1 MAANIAAQGG
11 EGQIQIFE
19 LISNYDK
26 GPIDISNGI
35 LELTYHESILDHT
48 IRATATLADT
58 GHRDVADGVAVVE
71 KDDVN
76 LNTGELINLKF
87 SDGYGQE
94 LYFSIK
100 NKNKNP
106 LRVLET
112 RDIDESASNIVY
124 TIDMTSTEY
133 HDNDAL
139 ETRVTRRYDGKISDH
154 VTTILK
160 DVLKTTKN
168 IDADPG
174 LNNFNFTGKNQKPF
188 YLCTWLAKRCVPD
201 IQDAK
206 GNLAGYFFYETA
218 EGFKFKS
225 IDKLFEQKPKRTL
238 IFNNLI
244 GEVPPNYDG
253 KIINYSFDS
262 TFNLKRLRLTG
273 AVGQAE
279 TRTFDPY
286 TNKYGDKN
294 VVNSKVQFNEI
305 NTGGTERIKYG
316 ADQDKSTKVYIKSLD
331 TGTVPSGKNLEEQL
345 KKSKEQNFNVDEI
358 LIQSSI
364 RYNSLFSIKLTI
376 SLAGDF
382 SIRAGDLIHCD
393 FPEITGKENTTYSVK
408 KSGIYMVADVAH
420 RITKNSCYTSLNLVR
435 ESIGRKPIKR

>member
-1 MAANIAAQGG
+1 MLGNIQAQGG

-19 LISNYDK
+19 LISNYAK

-58 GHRDVADGVAVVE
+58 GHRNIADGVAVVE

-76 LNTGELINLKF
+76 LNSGEFVNLKF
-87 SDGYGQE
+87 TDGYGHQ
-94 LYFSIK
+94 LSFSTK
-100 NKNKNP
+100 NKNQ

-112 RDIDESASNIVY
+112 RNIDESASNIVY

-133 HDNDAL
+133 HNNDIL
-139 ETRVTRRYDGKISDH
+139 ETRVTKRYDGKIADH
-154 VTTILK
+154 IKTILK

-201 IQDAK
+201 IKDAK

-244 GEVPPNYDG
+244 GQIPPGYDG

-273 AVGQAE
+273 AIGQAE

-286 TNKYGDKN
+286 TNKYADTN
-294 VVNSKVQFNEI
+294 TVNSKVQYNET
-305 NTGGTERIKYG
+305 NTGGIERPKIG
-316 ADQDKSTKVYIKSLD
+316 EDQDKSTKAYIKRLD
-331 TGTVPSGKNLEEQL
+331 TGTLPSGKTLDEQL
-345 KKSKEQNFNVDEI
+345 KKSKELNFNVDEI
-358 LIQSSI
+358 VIQSSM
-364 RYNSLFSIKLTI
+364 RYNSLFSIRLSI

-382 SIRAGDLIHCD
+382 NIRAGDVIHCD
-393 FPEITGKENTTYSVK
+393 FPEITGKEDTTYSVK

-435 ESIGRKPIKR
+435 ESIIRKTIKR

>member
-1 MAANIAAQGG
+1 MSGNIAAQGG

-58 GHRDVADGVAVVE
+58 GHRKLQEGVAVVE

-94 LYFSIK
+94 LYFSTK
-100 NKNKNP
+100 NNNKNP

-133 HDNDAL
+133 HDNDVL
-139 ETRVTRRYDGKISDH
+139 ETRVAKRYDGKIPDNVISM
-154 VTTILK
+154 LK
-160 DVLKTTKN
+160 DVLKTEKN
-168 IDADPG
+168 IDVDPA

-201 IQDAK
+201 MQDAK
-206 GNLAGYFFYETA
+206 GNYAGYFFYETA

-238 IFNNLI
+238 IFNNII
-244 GEVPPNYDG
+244 GEVPPQYDG

-273 AVGQAE
+273 AIGQAE
-279 TRTFDPY
+279 TRTFDQY
-286 TNKYGDKN
+286 TNKYGETN
-294 VVNSKVQFNEI
+294 VVNSKVQYNES
-305 NTGGTERIKYG
+305 NTGGTERPKIG
-316 ADQDKSTKVYIKSLD
+316 ADQDKSTKAYIKRLD
-331 TGTVPSGKNLEEQL
+331 TGTLPSGKNLEEQL
-345 KKSKEQNFNVDEI
+345 KRSKELNLNVDEI
-358 LIQSSI
+358 VIQSSM

-382 SIRAGDLIHCD
+382 SIRAGDVIHCD
-393 FPEITGKENTTYSVK
+393 FPEITGKEDTTYSVK
-408 KSGIYMVADVAH
+408 KSGIYMVVDVAH
-420 RITKNSCYTSLNLVR
+420 RITKNGCYTSLNLAR

>member
-1 MAANIAAQGG
+1 MPANIGAQGG

-19 LISNYDK
+19 LVSNYTK
-26 GPIDISNGI
+26 KTTDISNGI

-48 IRATATLADT
+48 VRATATLADT
-58 GHRDVADGVAVVE
+58 GHRKIEDGVAVVE

-76 LNTGELINLKF
+76 LNSGELINLKF
-87 SDGYGQE
+87 TDGYGYS
-94 LYFSIK
+94 LYFSTKTK
-100 NKNKNP
+100 NQ

-112 RDIDESASNIVY
+112 RNIDESASNIVY

-133 HDNDAL
+133 HDNDNI
-139 ETRVTRRYDGKISDH
+139 ETRVTKRHDGKIDNH
-154 VTTILK
+154 VKTILK
-160 DVLKTTKN
+160 DVLKTTKT

-174 LNNFNFTGKNQKPF
+174 LNDFNFTGKNQKPF

-201 IQDAK
+201 MQDAK

-225 IDKLFEQKPKRTL
+225 IDKLFSQKPKRTL
-238 IFNNLI
+238 IFNNII
-244 GEVPPNYDG
+244 GEVPPQYDG
-253 KIINYSFDS
+253 KIINYSFDA

-273 AVGQAE
+273 AIGQAE

-286 TNKYGDKN
+286 TNKYGDTN
-294 VVNSKVQFNEI
+294 AVNSKVQFNET

-316 ADQDKSTKVYIKSLD
+316 DDQDKSTKVYIKSLD
-331 TGTVPSGKNLEEQL
+331 TGTLPAGKNLDEQL

-358 LIQSSI
+358 LIQSAM

-382 SIRAGDLIHCD
+382 SIRAGNVIHCD

-420 RITKNSCYTSLNLVR
+420 RITKNGCYTSLNLVR
-435 ESIGRKPIKR
+435 ESIGRKTIKR

>member
-1 MAANIAAQGG
+1 MLGNIQAQAG

-19 LISNYDK
+19 LISNYGK

-35 LELTYHESILDHT
+35 LELTYYESILDHT

-58 GHRDVADGVAVVE
+58 GHREKSDGVAVVE

-87 SDGYGQE
+87 SDGYGKE
-94 LYFSIK
+94 LYFSTK
-100 NKNKNP
+100 TNNQ

-112 RDIDESASNIVY
+112 RNIDESASNIVY

-133 HDNDAL
+133 HDNDVL
-139 ETRVTRRYDGKISDH
+139 ETRVTRRYDGKISDS
-154 VTTILK
+154 VQNILK
-160 DVLKTTKN
+160 NVLKTTKT
-168 IDADPG
+168 IDADSG

-188 YLCTWLAKRCVPD
+188 FLCTWLAKRCVPD
-201 IQDAK
+201 MQNAK
-206 GNLAGYFFYETA
+206 GNYAGYFFYETA

-238 IFNNLI
+238 IFNNII

-273 AVGQAE
+273 AIGQAE

-286 TNKYGDKN
+286 TNKYGDTN
-294 VVNSKVQFNEI
+294 SVNSKVQYNVV
-305 NTGGTERIKYG
+305 NTGGIERPKTG
-316 ADQDKSTKVYIKSLD
+316 ADQDKSTKAYIKQLD
-331 TGTVPSGKNLEEQL
+331 TGTLPSGKNLEEQL
-345 KKSKEQNFNVDEI
+345 KQSKEQNLNVDEVI
-358 LIQSSI
+358 IQSAI

-382 SIRAGDLIHCD
+382 NIRAGDMIHCD

-420 RITKNSCYTSLNLVR
+420 RITKNGCYTSLNLVR
-435 ESIGRKPIKR
+435 ESIMRKPIVR

>member
-1 MAANIAAQGG
+1 MLGNIQAQGG

-19 LISNYDK
+19 LISNYAK

-58 GHRDVADGVAVVE
+58 GHRKIAGGVAVVE

-76 LNTGELINLKF
+76 LNSGEFVNLKF
-87 SDGYGQE
+87 TDGYGHQ
-94 LYFSIK
+94 LSFSTK
-100 NKNKNP
+100 NKNQ

-112 RDIDESASNIVY
+112 RNIDESASNIVY

-133 HDNDAL
+133 HNNDIL
-139 ETRVTRRYDGKISDH
+139 ETRVTKRYDGKIADH
-154 VTTILK
+154 IKTILK

-201 IQDAK
+201 IKDAK

-244 GEVPPNYDG
+244 GQIPPGYDG

-273 AVGQAE
+273 AIGQAE

-286 TNKYGDKN
+286 TNKYADTN
-294 VVNSKVQFNEI
+294 TVNSKVQYNET
-305 NTGGTERIKYG
+305 NTGGIERPKIG
-316 ADQDKSTKVYIKSLD
+316 EDQDKSTKAYIKRLD
-331 TGTVPSGKNLEEQL
+331 TGTLPSGKTLEEQL
-345 KKSKEQNFNVDEI
+345 KKSKELNFNVDEI
-358 LIQSSI
+358 VIQSSM
-364 RYNSLFSIKLTI
+364 RYNSLFSIRLSI

-382 SIRAGDLIHCD
+382 NIRAGDVIHCD
-393 FPEITGKENTTYSVK
+393 FPEITGKEDTTYSVK

-420 RITKNSCYTSLNLVR
+420 RITKNGCYTSLNLVR
-435 ESIGRKPIKR
+435 ESIIRKTIKR